1 MPGRRFH
8 ALALALATA
17 FAAPVAAA
25 HEDEITIRGP
35 ADAYVYQLAAPG
47 TYDLPAIKP
56 AADGVLLDTDGER
69 RRLHDLLPGR
79 LTLMSFIY
87 TRCADVCPLATVR
100 LADLRDLVARDEVL
114 ARRVRLLSVSFDP
127 AYDTPAV
134 MAKYARSWRS
144 EGATAPPWL
153 FLTPPD
159 ADSLAPLLAAYDQP
173 VAEKPEGEAAEGPL
187 SHLLRVFLIDAEG
200 RIRNIYSADF
210 LDPRLVMNDILT
222 LVEAERSRAA
232 GP

>member
-1 MPGRRFH
+1 MQ
-8 ALALALATA
+8 A
-17 FAAPVAAA
+17 AAA

-35 ADAYVYQLAAPG
+35 ADAYVYELAAPG

-56 AADGVLLDTDGER
+56 AADGVLLDTDGDR
-69 RRLHDLLPGR
+69 RQLADLLRGR
-79 LTLMSFIY
+79 LTVMSFIY
-87 TRCADVCPLATVR
+87 TRCTDICPLATVR
-100 LADLRDLVARDEVL
+100 LADLRDLVARDDDL
-114 ARRVRLLSVSFDP
+114 ARRVQLISVSFDP

-134 MAKYARSWRS
+134 MAEYARNWRS

-159 ADSLAPLLAAYDQP
+159 AKTLAPLLAAYDQP
-173 VAEKPEGEAAEGPL
+173 VAEKPAEDASGGPL

-222 LVEAERSRAA
+222 LLEAERSHATD
-232 GP
+232 P